1 MAQSALHLRP
11 GIPLIARLSAVP
23 FLFPENPMP
32 PLPDALRRERTR
44 NLLFLSTPRLW
55 PVWPFLP
62 VIRRR
67 PGCDDECGVLYDV
80 FGLKGTPGYAATVLQ
95 HLPAADGRATP
106 GAAQRNL

>member
-1 MAQSALHLRP
+1 
-11 GIPLIARLSAVP
+11 
-23 FLFPENPMP
+23 MP

-67 PGCDDECGVLYDV
+67 PGCDDECGILYDV
-80 FGLKGTPGYAATVLQ
+80 FGLKGTPGYAATVFLCNIFQ
-95 HLPAADGRATP
+95 LPTEEQLLGLPRETFDRPEEIYSAGWRIE
-106 GAAQRNL
+106 